1 MTKRKITRITL
12 LLLAAV
18 AVFALSFVGARV
30 GLTSSRAAA
39 ESDDLAL
46 TYPGIAI
53 PGYDEIRLRAG
64 QTEQEVYFYNPKSNR
79 CFLEISVLLD
89 EETLFTSD
97 WMAPNTKIERISIEK
112 SLSRGSYDGAV
123 LRYSFYDLY
132 TQRELNGAEVAV
144 KLEVE

>member
-1 MTKRKITRITL
+1 MTKRKITHITL

-18 AVFALSFVGARV
+18 AVFALSFIGARM
-30 GLTSSRAAA
+30 GLTSSRATA
-39 ESDDLAL
+39 ESEDPSPAVPSIVL
-46 TYPGIAI
+46 
-53 PGYDEIRLRAG
+53 PGYDVISLKAG

-89 EETLFTSD
+89 EETLYTSD

-112 SLSRGSYDGAV
+112 SLLRGSYDGAV